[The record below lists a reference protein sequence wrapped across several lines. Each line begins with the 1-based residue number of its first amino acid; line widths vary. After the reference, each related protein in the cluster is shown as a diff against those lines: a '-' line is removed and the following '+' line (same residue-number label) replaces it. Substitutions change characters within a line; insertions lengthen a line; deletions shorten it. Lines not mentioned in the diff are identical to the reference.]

1 MYLRYT
7 TRRKDGKVHRYWR
20 LVRSVRVGRR
30 VIQQTVAQL
39 GELDARGRLQARALA
54 RHLIGTPEQAGLFDD
69 GKQHVTVPVRL
80 KGVRVERSRQFGDV
94 YLALALWRGTGLA
107 DLCEP
112 LLPSGK
118 EAVPWAK
125 MAAVLVAARLCE
137 PSSELH
143 IAEDWYRRTALGDL
157 LQLDADLV
165 NKDRLYRA
173 LDLVLEHK
181 AELEA
186 HLSRRSGELFAVDN
200 EVLLY
205 DVTSTYFEGEAEGN
219 ALAQRGYSRDH
230 RGDCKQVCI
239 ALVVSFDGFPL
250 GYEVFAGNTHDSRTV
265 QTIVDTMEARH
276 GVVGRVWIADRGMA
290 SAANLAWLR
299 QTGRRY
305 IIGAPKADLRKFA
318 AELATASGWHEIRD
332 GIAVKLARWP
342 DTGET
347 AILCRSADRR
357 SKEQAMHDKFSR
369 RIDAALARLGA
380 RIDSSTQRLDAAQVN
395 RQIGRILQRNQRS
408 AARFQ
413 ITLQVADCPAGF
425 RLLVDHNGA
434 FDEWAALS
442 EGAYVLRTTS
452 PTGATSSCGR
462 PTSSL
467 PRPKPPSAS
476 TRISCAC
483 ARSGISAKIACSP
496 TSWSASSPSCC
507 GRASRC
513 GSSVPGWATP
523 RAPCSKS
530 SPASNR
536 TTSSCPPQLTATYAC
551 AASPSPTTPRRSC
564 SIASVSSCPGACVP
578 TTLSCL
584 SHSAPEPTPEPKM

>member
-1 MYLRYT
+1 MYLRHT
-7 TRRKDGKVHRYWR
+7 TLKKDGKVHRYWR

-54 RHLIGTPEQAGLFDD
+54 QHLIGKPEQAGLFDD
-69 GKQHVTVPVRL
+69 GQQHLTVPVRL

-94 YLALALWRGTGLA
+94 YLALALWRGTGLG
-107 DLCEP
+107 DLCEK

-173 LDLVLEHK
+173 LDLLLEHK

-186 HLSRRSGELFAVDN
+186 HLSRRAGELFSVDN

-205 DVTSTYFEGEAEGN
+205 DVTSTYFEGAAEAN
-219 ALAQRGYSRDH
+219 PLAQRGYSRDH
-230 RGDCKQVCI
+230 RPDCKQVCI
-239 ALVVSFDGFPL
+239 ALVVTFDGFPL

-290 SAANLAWLR
+290 SAENLAWLR

-305 IIGAPKADLRKFA
+305 IIGAPKASLRQFA
-318 AELATASGWHEIRD
+318 AELAEPSGWREIRE
-332 GIAVKLARWP
+332 GIAVKLTRWP
-342 DTGET
+342 DTAET

-357 SKEQAMHDKFSR
+357 NKEQAMHDKFSR
-369 RIDAALARLGA
+369 RIEAALAKLA
-380 RIDSSTQRLDAAQVN
+380 TRIDSSTKRLNAAQIN
-395 RQIGRILQRNQRS
+395 RQIGRILQQNQRS
-408 AARFQ
+408 AARFA
-413 ITLQVADCPAGF
+413 ITLQAADCPAGF
-425 RLLVDHNGA
+425 RLHVDHNAA
-434 FDEWAALS
+434 FDEWAAIS
-442 EGAYVLRTTS
+442 EGAYVLRTNIEDWSDEQLWKAYIQLTQAEAAFRIQKDQLHVRPIWHQRADRVQAHILVCFLAFVLWKTLEMWQQRSGLGNS
-452 PTGATSSCGR
+452 PRTVLDEIARIQSHDVIL
-462 PTSSL
+462 PTTTHGEIRLRCIAQPDPPQAALLDRLGLVL
-467 PRPKPPSAS
+467 PKRMRADDLDLPL
-476 TRISCAC
+476 
-483 ARSGISAKIACSP
+483 ARSA
-496 TSWSASSPSCC
+496 
-507 GRASRC
+507 
-513 GSSVPGWATP
+513 
-523 RAPCSKS
+523 
-530 SPASNR
+530 
-536 TTSSCPPQLTATYAC
+536 
-551 AASPSPTTPRRSC
+551 
-564 SIASVSSCPGACVP
+564 
-578 TTLSCL
+578 
-584 SHSAPEPTPEPKM
+584 